1 MLEITLLL
9 LVLLAIFAV
18 QTNTLRRAIVYLC
31 VFSLL
36 CSFCYLLYQA
46 PDVAIAE
53 AVIGSTLATIIYLV
67 ALNKYKVFRVY
78 YVMSNPNETTINKQL
93 RSNLCKVLGN
103 YALEKELELDIV
115 ISDKTVANIVDGYP
129 YDVIILH
136 GTHDITIYGDQSNYH
151 FEDLVSYIST
161 NSTIKVSH
169 NYLIEDEGD
178 TLL

>member
-1 MLEITLLL
+1 MIEITLV
-9 LVLLAIFAV
+9 LVIILAILAI

-53 AVIGSTLATIIYLV
+53 AVIGCTLATIIYLV

-78 YVMSNPNETTINKQL
+78 YLTHEKTAESKQMRTTLNKTL
-93 RSNLCKVLGN
+93 SSFSI
-103 YALEKELELDIV
+103 EKELELDMV
-115 ISDKTVANIVDGYP
+115 LSDKTIEDITADYP
-129 YDVIILH
+129 YDVIIQYDK
-136 GTHDITIYGDQSNYH
+136 GQVTIYGDQSNYH
-151 FEDLVSYIST
+151 FDDLVAYMHDKSAVI
-161 NSTIKVSH
+161 IQH
-169 NYLIEDEGD
+169 AYLYEDEGD

>member
-1 MLEITLLL
+1 MLEIALLL
-9 LVLLAIFAV
+9 LVVLAILAV

-53 AVIGSTLATIIYLV
+53 AVIGSTLSTIIYLV

-78 YVMSNPNETTINKQL
+78 YIMESQESYYIQKND
-93 RSNLCKVLGN
+93 LCKTLAK
-103 YALEKELELDIV
+103 YSYEKELELDIV
-115 ISDKTVANIVDGYP
+115 NSNKSIEDIVNDYP
-129 YDVIILH
+129 YDIIVLH
-136 GTHDITIYGDQSNYH
+136 SSDTITVYGDKSNYH
-151 FEDLVSYIST
+151 FDDLIKYIGDTT
-161 NSTIKVSH
+161 NIEVTYD
-169 NYLIEDEGD
+169 YLIENEGD

>member
-1 MLEITLLL
+1 MLEITLIL
-9 LVLLAIFAV
+9 LVVLAICAV

-67 ALNKYKVFRVY
+67 ALNKYKVFRAY
-78 YVMSNPNETTINKQL
+78 YIITHSGESTINKQL
-93 RSNLCKVLGN
+93 RMDLCKVLGN
-103 YALEKELELDIV
+103 YSVEKELELDIV
-115 ISDKTVANIVDGYP
+115 ISDKQVEDIVDNYP

-136 GTHDITIYGDQSNYH
+136 STDNITIYGDKSNYH
-151 FEDLVSYIST
+151 FDDLISYLGD
-161 NSTIKVSH
+161 NSTVKVYH
-169 NYLIEDEGD
+169 DYLIEDEGD